1 MNIKKRRLHN
11 FANLSLFMNN
21 LSYLIYKD
29 SHLSRYSIND
39 VKALFMAERY
49 TLEALKFY
57 GQNGD
62 DILIS
67 NAIEYIAQFSM
78 IHGDTG

>member
-1 MNIKKRRLHN
+1 
-11 FANLSLFMNN
+11 MNN
-21 LSYLIYKD
+21 LSYLIYKE

-39 VKALFMAERY
+39 IKSLFMAERY
-49 TLEALKFY
+49 TKEALKFY

-67 NAIEYIAQFSM
+67 NVIERIAEFSM

>member
-1 MNIKKRRLHN
+1 
-11 FANLSLFMNN
+11 MNN
-21 LSYLIYKD
+21 LSYLIYKE

-39 VKALFMAERY
+39 IKSLFIAERY
-49 TLEALKFY
+49 TREALKFY

-67 NAIEYIAQFSM
+67 NAIESIAQFSM

>member
-1 MNIKKRRLHN
+1 
-11 FANLSLFMNN
+11 MNN

-29 SHLSRYSIND
+29 SHLNRYSINNI
-39 VKALFMAERY
+39 KALFMAERY
-49 TLEALKFY
+49 TKDALKFY

-67 NAIEYIAQFSM
+67 NATLHIAKFSM
-78 IHGDTG
+78 IHGDT

>member
-1 MNIKKRRLHN
+1 MSFYIFEGLFCNIFTK
-11 FANLSLFMNN
+11 
-21 LSYLIYKD
+21 
-29 SHLSRYSIND
+29 
-39 VKALFMAERY
+39 
-49 TLEALKFY
+49 EALKFY

-67 NAIEYIAQFSM
+67 DAIEHIAQFSM

>member
-1 MNIKKRRLHN
+1 LARI
-11 FANLSLFMNN
+11 
-21 LSYLIYKD
+21 
-29 SHLSRYSIND
+29 
-39 VKALFMAERY
+39 EQ
-49 TLEALKFY
+49 EALKFY

-67 NAIEYIAQFSM
+67 NVIERITEFSM